1 MKNSLTNES
10 DYLNALFKT
19 AQYLATLITYQDFWV
34 YIKELIKEYYN
45 VDLFYFYECGYDGKI
60 FKLQKNFSNNQF
72 SEKIFEQI
80 KELLAQ
86 VMDSGFIASELINI
100 PESYAIVLLPITKIK
115 KIMGIIVIGHQR
127 NELLPKYL
135 LNIYLSLARLLST
148 TIDNLYMIEEL
159 KNSEERYRNLFESN
173 LDGIV
178 HVDMEG
184 NFRDCNRA
192 FLNMVGYTME
202 EIKALTFQ
210 QLTPQRWIKE
220 DELAINQI
228 MEKGYCDEYE
238 KEYIKKDGT
247 HFPVSLKGWLIK
259 DEKGDPVGMWAI
271 IRDITNRKRADEAI
285 KASQVRFR
293 GIFESKMIGTIFWN
307 ADGDITDA
315 NDAFLEMVGYTKD
328 EIHSRAIRW
337 RDLTPPEYREQDNKA
352 LEEITATGVMT
363 PIEKEYICKDG
374 RRIPIIL
381 GAASLPGPKLNGVAF
396 VLDITENKKAEQ
408 KLKES
413 EKKYKILFEKAPMAI
428 LLINLKLII
437 EDCNTSAEL
446 LFGYTKEELLG
457 GGTSYLDNIPPDT
470 QLILAKNFSKFLKTG
485 VPELVEIQLIKKEG
499 KMIWINAYLIEVK
512 IAEKSYILAMIQDIT
527 ERKKAEEELRNRDR
541 DLHIRNELS
550 NIFLTTSDKE
560 MYHKVLEFVKDL
572 MQSEYGYF
580 GYIDEN
586 GDLVCPSLTFK
597 IWDKCQVKDK
607 DVIFPHKNWTGIWG
621 RSLLEKK
628 ILYSNQDL
636 NVPEGH
642 LHLNNTIVAPIIF
655 KEEVIGQLGFANKT
669 SNYTENDKKG
679 IADITNFIAP
689 VLNASIEQQN
699 AEQKLKGS
707 NESLKI
713 AMEELKRSNK
723 ELEQFAYVASHDLQE
738 PLRMVASFT
747 QLLQK
752 RYQDKLDDDANDFIN
767 YAVDGATRM
776 HSLIS
781 DLLIFSRVGS
791 RGKPFKIT
799 DMNIVIEVVLNNLR
813 QLINETNSV
822 ITSDPLPVIEADK
835 SQMIQLFQNIISN
848 GIKFRGEKDPIIHVT
863 AEIKTDKWIF
873 SVKDNGFGM
882 DSKYFDRIFVIFQ
895 RLHKKDEYGGTG
907 IGLAVCKKIIQRHSG
922 KIWVESELGKGSTFY
937 FSIPKKNRLDTMKI
951 EN

>member
-1 MKNSLTNES
+1 
-10 DYLNALFKT
+10 
-19 AQYLATLITYQDFWV
+19 
-34 YIKELIKEYYN
+34 
-45 VDLFYFYECGYDGKI
+45 
-60 FKLQKNFSNNQF
+60 
-72 SEKIFEQI
+72 
-80 KELLAQ
+80 
-86 VMDSGFIASELINI
+86 
-100 PESYAIVLLPITKIK
+100 
-115 KIMGIIVIGHQR
+115 
-127 NELLPKYL
+127 
-135 LNIYLSLARLLST
+135 
-148 TIDNLYMIEEL
+148 
-159 KNSEERYRNLFESN
+159 
-173 LDGIV
+173 
-178 HVDMEG
+178 
-184 NFRDCNRA
+184 
-192 FLNMVGYTME
+192 
-202 EIKALTFQ
+202 
-210 QLTPQRWIKE
+210 
-220 DELAINQI
+220 
-228 MEKGYCDEYE
+228 
-238 KEYIKKDGT
+238 
-247 HFPVSLKGWLIK
+247 
-259 DEKGDPVGMWAI
+259 
-271 IRDITNRKRADEAI
+271 
-285 KASQVRFR
+285 
-293 GIFESKMIGTIFWN
+293 MIGTIFWN

-315 NDAFLEMVGYTKD
+315 NDAFLEMIGYTKD

-337 RDLTPPEYREQDNKA
+337 RDLTPPEYIEQDNKA

-363 PIEKEYICKDG
+363 PFEKEYICKDG